1 MKVAV
6 TALGPGLDDRVDTH
20 FGRAMHFVI
29 ADTETGWFE
38 PIDNGV
44 NRNAMQGAGIASAE
58 LVSDAGVQAVI
69 TGHLGPK
76 AFSALGAAGIPGYDG
91 SGMSV
96 REAIAAFAA
105 GTLRA
110 LDEAGEAH
118 AG

>member
-1 MKVAV
+1 MKIAV

-20 FGRAMHFVI
+20 FGRAMHFVV

-38 PIDNGV
+38 PIDNGG
-44 NRNAMQGAGIASAE
+44 NRNAMHGAGMASAE
-58 LVSDAGVQAVI
+58 LISEAGVEAVI
-69 TGHLGPK
+69 TGHLGPN
-76 AFSALGAAGIPGYDG
+76 AFVALGAAGIPGYDG

-96 REAIAAFAA
+96 REAIEAFKA
-105 GTLRA
+105 GTLRS